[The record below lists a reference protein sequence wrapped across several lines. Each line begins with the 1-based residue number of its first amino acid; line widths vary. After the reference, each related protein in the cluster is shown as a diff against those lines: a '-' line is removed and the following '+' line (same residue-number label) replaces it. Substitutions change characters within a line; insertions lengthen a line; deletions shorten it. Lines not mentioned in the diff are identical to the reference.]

1 MLTTMSIQIAAF
13 SAGIVLLIN
22 VWGGRK
28 RGLALDQDREM
39 HDVWSCMNFLS
50 VCEKTCV
57 QPLSQSPALP
67 LKAWLPP
74 SDEPEIVLQ

>member
-57 QPLSQSPALP
+57 YFFVLFPVQRISPF
-67 LKAWLPP
+67 PP
-74 SDEPEIVLQ
+74 TPPT